1 MHRRS
6 FLRNTILTAG
16 ALTLA
21 QQKLLAAFVDD
32 PWKVQL
38 LRGDVGIFTERGGTI
53 GFHLSNDGIVVI
65 DSQFP
70 DQSKHLID
78 ELKKRSDKA
87 IRYLFNTHH
96 HGDHT
101 SGNIAFKGLVQN
113 VVAHKN
119 SLQNQ
124 QASAQK
130 NKTED
135 KQLYPDTTFTD
146 DWKAK
151 MGKEKIKLQ
160 YFGPA
165 HTNGD
170 SIIFFE
176 EANVAHM
183 GDLMFNRRHPFVD
196 RTAGANIQ
204 NWIKVLD
211 SAVDK
216 YEKDTLY
223 IFGHAGEGHEVTG
236 TKEDLMKFKDYLGRV
251 LDFARQEHKAGRT
264 KEDFIKNKEI
274 PGVTEWKGDGIE
286 RPLTAAWEEVVA
298 GQL

>member
-6 FLRNTILTAG
+6 FLCNTALTMG

-21 QQKLLAAFVDD
+21 QQKLLAAFIDD
-32 PWKVQL
+32 PWKVKM

-53 GFHLSNDGIVVI
+53 GFHLSSDGIVVI

-70 DQSKHLID
+70 DQSNHLIN
-78 ELKKRSDKA
+78 ELKKRSEKA
-87 IRYLFNTHH
+87 IRYLINTHH

-113 VVAHKN
+113 VVAHQN

-124 QASAQK
+124 QATAQK

-151 MGKEKIKLQ
+151 MGKEKIKMQ

-176 EANVAHM
+176 EANVAHI

-196 RTAGANIQ
+196 RTAGANMQ
-204 NWIKVLD
+204 NWMKVLD
-211 SAVDK
+211 NTLDK

-223 IFGHAGEGHEVTG
+223 IFGHAAEGYEVTG
-236 TKEDLMKFKDYLGRV
+236 TKGDLIKFKDYLGRV
-251 LDFARQEHKAGRT
+251 LDFARQEHKAGRS

-286 RPLTAAWEEVVA
+286 RPLTAAWEEVA
-298 GQL
+298 TGQL

>member
-6 FLRNTILTAG
+6 FLRNTALTFG
-16 ALTLA
+16 ALTIA

-32 PWKVQL
+32 PWKIKM

-53 GFHLSNDGIVVI
+53 GFHISNDGMVVI

-70 DQSKHLID
+70 DQSQHLIS

-87 IRYLFNTHH
+87 IRYLINTHH

-101 SGNIAFKGLVQN
+101 SGNIAFKGLVQH

-124 QASAQK
+124 QANAQK
-130 NKTED
+130 TNTED

-151 MGKEKIKLQ
+151 LGKEKLKLQ
-160 YFGPA
+160 YFGA
-165 HTNGD
+165 GHTNGD

-183 GDLMFNRRHPFVD
+183 GDLVFNRRHPFVD
-196 RTAGANIQ
+196 RTAGANMQ
-204 NWIKVLD
+204 HWMKVLD

-223 IFGHAGEGHEVTG
+223 IFGHAAEGYDVTG
-236 TKEDLMKFKDYLGRV
+236 TKDDLMKFKDYLGRV

-286 RPLTAAWEEVVA
+286 RPLTAAWEEVTT

>member
-1 MHRRS
+1 M
-6 FLRNTILTAG
+6 
-16 ALTLA
+16 
-21 QQKLLAAFVDD
+21 
-32 PWKVQL
+32 
-38 LRGDVGIFTERGGTI
+38 
-53 GFHLSNDGIVVI
+53 
-65 DSQFP
+65 
-70 DQSKHLID
+70 
-78 ELKKRSDKA
+78 
-87 IRYLFNTHH
+87 
-96 HGDHT
+96 
-101 SGNIAFKGLVQN
+101 VQN

-119 SLQNQ
+119 SLINQ
-124 QASAQK
+124 QATAQK
-130 NKTED
+130 SKTED
-135 KQLYPDTTFTD
+135 KQLYPDITYTD

-151 MGKEKIKLQ
+151 LHKEKIKMQ

-176 EANVAHM
+176 KANIAHM

-196 RTAGANIQ
+196 RTTGANMQ
-204 NWIKVLD
+204 NWMKVLD

-223 IFGHAGEGHEVTG
+223 IFGHAAEGYEVTG

-264 KEDFIKNKEI
+264 KEDFLKNKEI

-286 RPLTAAWEEVVA
+286 RPLGAAWDEVSA
-298 GQL
+298 GV